1 MPTFIA
7 QVTDFTGKSS
17 KEKVQANSPEQVYSI
32 LKNRYASIGKITKV
46 SFDVD
51 FSKITSKLQGVSI
64 KDKAVFSRQFSVMV
78 NAGVA
83 IVRCLGVL
91 SDQCGNPKLK
101 IALLDISAAVQQ
113 GNNLSEAMA
122 KHPECFDKL
131 YVSMVE
137 AGEAGGVLDE
147 VLNRIS
153 TLLEDMARL
162 KNQIKSAMA
171 YPVTV
176 GIFAVVVF
184 FAMTIFLVPIFAGIF
199 EDIGGELPALTAF
212 MLFLSKIL
220 RSWLVL
226 IPIVSVMLIVF
237 LLKQYYKTPVGRLQ
251 IDGFFLKM
259 PLFGDLNEKSAVA
272 RFCRVFGTL
281 TRSGVPVLQC
291 LDIVSETI
299 GNQVLV
305 NAVVAAKDEIQQG
318 GVISLALQK
327 RNIFPALAIQMIS
340 IGEETGELDSMMMKV
355 ADFYEDEVEQAIK
368 ALTSIIEPLM
378 MVMIAGLVGT
388 ILLSMYLPMFGIF
401 NKLG

>member
-1 MPTFIA
+1 MPTFIV
-7 QVTDFTGKSS
+7 QVTEFNGKSS
-17 KEKVQANSPEQVYSI
+17 KQKIEATSAEQAYSV
-32 LKNRYASIGKITKV
+32 LKNRYATIGQITKV
-46 SFDVD
+46 GFDLD
-51 FSKITSKLQGVSI
+51 FSALSSKLTKVKV

-83 IVRCLGVL
+83 IVRCLGIL
-91 SDQCGNPKLK
+91 SEQCGNPKLK
-101 IALLDISAAVQQ
+101 KALLDISASVQQ
-113 GNNLSEAMA
+113 GNSLADAMS
-122 KHPECFDKL
+122 KHPECFDQL

-153 TLLEDMARL
+153 KLLEDMARL
-162 KNQIKSAMA
+162 QNQIKSAMA

-176 GIFAVVVF
+176 GIIALAAF
-184 FAMTIFLVPIFAGIF
+184 FGMTIFLVPIFAGIF
-199 EDIGGELPALTAF
+199 TDIGGELPALTAF
-212 MLFLSKIL
+212 MLFLSGIL

-226 IPIVSVMLIVF
+226 IPIVGIIAISF
-237 LLKQYYKTPVGRLQ
+237 LLRMYYKTTMGRLQ

-272 RFCRVFGTL
+272 RFCRIFGTL

-291 LDIVSETI
+291 LDIVCNTI

-327 RNIFPALAIQMIS
+327 RNIFPPLAIQMIS

-368 ALTSIIEPLM
+368 SLTSLIEPLM
-378 MVMIAGLVGT
+378 MVGIAAMVGT

-401 NKLG
+401 EKLG

>member
-1 MPTFIA
+1 MTKFIV

-17 KEKVQANSPEQVYSI
+17 KEKIEANSAEQVYSI
-32 LKNRYASIGKITKV
+32 LKNRYATIGKITKV
-46 SFDVD
+46 GFEIDLSGLSAK
-51 FSKITSKLQGVSI
+51 FSGVSI

-101 IALLDISAAVQQ
+101 KALLAISAEVQQ
-113 GNNLSEAMA
+113 GVSLSESMV
-122 KHPECFDKL
+122 KHPECFDQL

-147 VLNRIS
+147 VLERIS
-153 TLLEDMARL
+153 KLLEDMARL

-176 GIFAVVVF
+176 GIFALIVF
-184 FAMTIFLVPIFAGIF
+184 LAMTIFLIPIFAGIF
-199 EDIGGELPALTAF
+199 EDIGGELPMLTKI
-212 MLFLSKIL
+212 MVFLSGVL
-220 RSWLVL
+220 RSWLIL
-226 IPIVSVMLIVF
+226 IPIGVVAGTVF
-237 LLKQYYKTPVGRLQ
+237 LLKQYYKTPMGRLQ

-291 LDIVSETI
+291 LDIVCQTI

-305 NAVVAAKDEIQQG
+305 NAVAGAKEEIQQG
-318 GVISLALQK
+318 GVISLAIQR

-368 ALTSIIEPLM
+368 ALTSVIEPIM
-378 MVMIAGLVGT
+378 MVGIAGMVGT
-388 ILLSMYLPMFGIF
+388 ILLSMYLPMFAIF
-401 NKLG
+401 DQLG

>member
-1 MPTFIA
+1 MPTFIV
-7 QVTDFTGKSS
+7 QVTEFNGKTS
-17 KEKVQANSPEQVYSI
+17 KQKIEATSAEQAYSV
-32 LKNRYASIGKITKV
+32 LKNRYATIGQITKV
-46 SFDVD
+46 GFDLD
-51 FSKITSKLQGVSI
+51 FSNLSSKLAKVKV

-83 IVRCLGVL
+83 IVRCLGIL
-91 SDQCGNPKLK
+91 AEQCGNPKLK
-101 IALLDISAAVQQ
+101 KALLDISASVQQ
-113 GNNLSEAMA
+113 GNSLADSMS
-122 KHPECFDKL
+122 KHPDCFDQL

-153 TLLEDMARL
+153 KLLEDMARL
-162 KNQIKSAMA
+162 QNQIKSAMA

-176 GIFAVVVF
+176 GIIALVAF
-184 FAMTIFLVPIFAGIF
+184 FGMTIFLVPIFAGIF
-199 EDIGGELPALTAF
+199 TDIGGELPALTKF
-212 MLFLSKIL
+212 MLFLSGVL

-226 IPIVSVMLIVF
+226 IPIASIIVLSF
-237 LLKQYYKTPVGRLQ
+237 LFRQYYKTPMGRLQ

-272 RFCRVFGTL
+272 RFCRIFGTL

-291 LDIVSETI
+291 LDIVCTTI

-305 NAVVAAKDEIQQG
+305 NAVIAAKDEIQQG

-327 RNIFPALAIQMIS
+327 RNIFPPLAIQMIS
-340 IGEETGELDSMMMKV
+340 IGEETGELDAMMMKV

-368 ALTSIIEPLM
+368 SLTSLIEPLM
-378 MVMIAGLVGT
+378 MVGIAVMVGT

-401 NKLG
+401 DKLG